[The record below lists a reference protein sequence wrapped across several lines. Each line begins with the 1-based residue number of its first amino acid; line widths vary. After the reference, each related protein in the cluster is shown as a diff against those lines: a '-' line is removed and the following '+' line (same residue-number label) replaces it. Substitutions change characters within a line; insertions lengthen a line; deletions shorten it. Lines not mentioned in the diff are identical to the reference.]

1 MGTKGREIVGKRADE
16 VIELLNKALADEWLA
31 YYQYW
36 IGSKIL
42 VGPMKGEVMTELT
55 EHAADELRH
64 AEMLVMRIIQLGGT
78 PIIDPDDW
86 KKLTNCGYD
95 APKDPFVRKILEQNI
110 KGEQC
115 AISTYQKLMGI
126 TRDIDPIT
134 YEMALEIMRDE
145 VEHEDDLQGLVDDLE
160 NMKFL
165 H

>member
-1 MGTKGREIVGKRADE
+1 MGTKGREIVGERADE
-16 VIELLNKALADEWLA
+16 VIGLLNRALADEWLA

-36 IGSKIL
+36 IGSK
-42 VGPMKGEVMTELT
+42 VVTGPMKGEVMTELM

-78 PIIDPDDW
+78 PILDPEEW

-95 APKDPFVRKILEQNI
+95 IPDDPFVRKILDQNI

-115 AISTYQKLMGI
+115 AISTYRSLMEK
-126 TRDIDPIT
+126 TKEIDPIT

-145 VEHEDDLQGLVDDLE
+145 VEHEDDLEGLVDDLE

-165 H
+165 K

>member
-16 VIELLNKALADEWLA
+16 VIELLNRALADEWLA

-36 IGSKIL
+36 IGSKIV

-64 AEMLVMRIIQLGGT
+64 AELLVARIIQLGGT
-78 PIIDPDDW
+78 PILDPEEW

-95 APKDPFVRKILEQNI
+95 APSDPFVRKILDQNI

-115 AISTYQKLMGI
+115 AIGTYQKMMEV
-126 TRDIDPIT
+126 TKDIDPIT

-165 H
+165 R